1 MFSFCDSSNKHRFLT
16 HFREEWL
23 KIGELTHSQTSAL
36 WPKLSKKFI
45 SWNQTGWSLWG
56 ARLAWARSGF
66 RLYWGIAAQSPN
78 RWPFSYKYVSKYLQ
92 KFLTL
97 EKYLQNFVWI
107 LSQRIL
113 LSLLRFWL
121 QFDKLF
127 CGQMFE
133 VNWPDPK
140 PAAGVVPEV
149 QNGPKI

>member
-1 MFSFCDSSNKHRFLT
+1 MIL
-16 HFREEWL
+16 EEL
-23 KIGELTHSQTSAL
+23 CSVSGYATYISATCL
-36 WPKLSKKFI
+36 NLFE
-45 SWNQTGWSLWG
+45 
-56 ARLAWARSGF
+56 
-66 RLYWGIAAQSPN
+66 AQ
-78 RWPFSYKYVSKYLQ
+78 FTYKSVSKFLQ